1 MASLG
6 DGGETKGRFRSRNFP
21 SARENRRP
29 SPITWFNAS
38 STHSDGGSSNRSR
51 LAGPPLAV
59 VAVEVPPLPPPLL
72 PASTMLARRYSSPDS
87 CLAPI
92 PPISGRTAQYV
103 ASHQLPASA
112 VPVPPPSLPAC
123 RTPSSDVFH
132 PFSPADPLTAG
143 TATPTLAT
151 PASPIKP
158 VATER
163 LSSSIP
169 APSLVA
175 AAAALATPAA
185 PMRRCSRRSVRSGSV
200 GAARGERRADR
211 AAAAIEAR
219 RAGREASRGCAGAG
233 SDRETRACRRLLKA

>member
-1 MASLG
+1 MG

-92 PPISGRTAQYV
+92 PPIRVLTVQYV
-103 ASHQLPASA
+103 ASHQLPVSSG
-112 VPVPPPSLPAC
+112 PVPRPLPPSRRWPPSLVSP
-123 RTPSSDVFH
+123 PSSLAAAA
-132 PFSPADPLTAG
+132 PIAG
-143 TATPTLAT
+143 TTPPTSKPTTPMWLAA
-151 PASPIKP
+151 PEGLPNSF
-158 VATER
+158 
-163 LSSSIP
+163 P

-175 AAAALATPAA
+175 AAAAWAKPAA
-185 PMRRCSRRSVRSGSV
+185 PMRRCRRRSIRSGSV

-211 AAAAIEAR
+211 AAAASEAR

-233 SDRETRACRRLLKA
+233 SDRETRASRRLLKT